1 MPRLRGLLKQSQ
13 LVLGCC
19 QRVFAA
25 AAALAVVVVGVGAGA
40 VVALAQTSIK
50 ID

>member
-1 MPRLRGLLKQSQ
+1 MTRLRGLLKQSQ

-25 AAALAVVVVGVGAGA
+25 AAALAVGVGVGA

>member
-25 AAALAVVVVGVGAGA
+25 AAALAVVVGVGVGA

>member
-25 AAALAVVVVGVGAGA
+25 AAALAVVVSVGVGA